1 MAATD
6 EISSV
11 LEKKLSDL
19 RVVDLRAELEKRG
32 LDKSGVKAALVERI
46 SKALQEEGHDPETY
60 LFEVT
65 SEGIP
70 AKKVTP
76 AKRSAR
82 KPNETGVEINPEEQ
96 EDNGED
102 DDKQASEN
110 EKENA
115 DAGEDALELSVED
128 EDKFED
134 ENSMDVKSREMTTE
148 VVQEEESI
156 SKTDEEE
163 IQAQGNQKSSSE
175 SSSKEDASSKTSG
188 TNDNLQLSHLG
199 PETTPE
205 VKPLT
210 VDIILL
216 NNTDHKSSDNV
227 SLAISED
234 NTENN
239 LDGKEECTVSKSG
252 NVQLQNSNQ
261 TLSGDETKVDKTKVE
276 EEEEPVASEVVSV
289 VTAEKEKGSEQEE
302 TSTDVEPKKN
312 VHKESKPE
320 DDGGKEKH
328 EKEMMEKETTEET
341 KGKIDA
347 KTTKEGSTTGKS
359 TTTSAAA
366 KSVPDKHGKTISK
379 DDKEHVKRV
388 PVSSRNLWVSGLSA
402 STKATDLKSLFSK
415 YGKVVGTKIVTNA
428 KSPGSRCYGF
438 VTMETSEV
446 ASKCI
451 QKLHQTELNGKIIS
465 VERPRNEHGAAL
477 RRTENRT
484 STGSGKKNTQK
495 DKPLSQTSTG
505 ADSKNEKD
513 KENKKSNDAEGK
525 KKKVEEHK
533 KGETKGES
541 STNATEK
548 KEGDKEKENSKEKR
562 SKSRGSER
570 SRAAAST
577 QPGGS
582 RNVGNKRGQRPRR
595 TRLRGGQNL
604 LTFQKIKEERYRQ
617 RQIQKGR
624 EMRIAER
631 RAERRR
637 NQEYLRLRESERRQR
652 EEVLKLKRERERLR
666 HERERLERERAAV
679 LKLEREKHKLER
691 ERLEIEKEELRRRRQ
706 LNAVDIERRGSKRSY
721 ESRDSDSF
729 WESRKRPSFSSA
741 YESISFLDGG
751 VRLYNDSPT
760 KGSLERETYSRGGDR
775 FSKSRHDTTP
785 SKSEFGSLH
794 RDTRRDELPLVREE
808 RRSID
813 RTVRYIHGGSR
824 DKELRGKDQRDAQS
838 RSRSDR
844 FVDSGKSGS
853 SGGFDRSRYGDKQG
867 GRDSWSAGR
876 IHTPDQWSRIGVEQN
891 RWVGGMMST
900 AGQQILAQPP
910 IIHPQSISN
919 MFGNNPDMGGG
930 GSFGGNRYISSMRRF

>member
-1 MAATD
+1 MAAND
-6 EISSV
+6 ESSVV

-65 SEGIP
+65 SEGIA

-82 KPNETGVEINPEEQ
+82 KPNETEVDINPEEQ
-96 EDNGED
+96 EDNVDD

-110 EKENA
+110 ENENA
-115 DAGEDALELSVED
+115 DAGEEALELSVED

-134 ENSMDVKSREMTTE
+134 ENSMDIKSRELTTE

-156 SKTDEEE
+156 SKTGEEE
-163 IQAQGNQKSSSE
+163 IQARDNQKSTSE
-175 SSSKEDASSKTSG
+175 SSSKEDASSETAGS
-188 TNDNLQLSHLG
+188 NHNLQLSNLE

-210 VDIILL
+210 VDIIML
-216 NNTDHKSSDNV
+216 NNTDLKFSDNV
-227 SLAISED
+227 ALAVSVD
-234 NTENN
+234 NTESNM
-239 LDGKEECTVSKSG
+239 DDKEECTVDKSG
-252 NVQLQNSNQ
+252 SIQLQNSNQ
-261 TLSGDETKVDKTKVE
+261 NLSGDETRVDKTKVE
-276 EEEEPVASEVVSV
+276 EEREEPAASEVVSV
-289 VTAEKEKGSEQEE
+289 VTAEKEKGSKQEE
-302 TSTDVEPKKN
+302 TSGDVESKKN
-312 VHKESKPE
+312 ICEESKPE
-320 DDGGKEKH
+320 DVGRKEKH
-328 EKEMMEKETTEET
+328 EKEMMEKETTEEA
-341 KGKIDA
+341 KGKIKA
-347 KTTKEGSTTGKS
+347 KTTKEGSSTGKS

-366 KSVPDKHGKTISK
+366 KSVPDKHGKTTST
-379 DDKEHVKRV
+379 DDKERVKRV

-402 STKATDLKSLFSK
+402 STKATDLKALFSK

-446 ASKCI
+446 ALKCI

-477 RRTENRT
+477 RWTENRT
-484 STGSGKKNTQK
+484 STGSVKKNAQK
-495 DKPLSQTSTG
+495 VKPLSQSSAG
-505 ADSKNEKD
+505 ADSKSEKD
-513 KENKKSNDAEGK
+513 
-525 KKKVEEHK
+525 
-533 KGETKGES
+533 KGES
-541 STNATEK
+541 STNASENKEK
-548 KEGDKEKENSKEKR
+548 KDDNKEKENSKEKR
-562 SKSRGSER
+562 SKSRGSEH
-570 SRAAAST
+570 SKAAAGT
-577 QPGGS
+577 HPGGS
-582 RNVGNKRGQRPRR
+582 RDVRNRRGQRPRR
-595 TRLRGGQNL
+595 TRLQSGQNL

-624 EMRIAER
+624 QMRIAER

-706 LNAVDIERRGSKRSY
+706 LNTVDIERRGSKRSY

-741 YESISFLDGG
+741 YESISYHDGG
-751 VRLYNDSPT
+751 SRLYDSPT

-775 FSKSRHDTTP
+775 FSKSRHDTTT

-794 RDTRRDELPLVREE
+794 RDTRRDELPLMREE

-824 DKELRGKDQRDAQS
+824 DKELRGKDQRDTQS

-844 FVDSGKSGS
+844 FVDSVKSGS

-876 IHTPDQWSRIGVEQN
+876 IHTHTSDQWSRIGVEQN
-891 RWVGGMMST
+891 RWVGSMISAT
-900 AGQQILAQPP
+900 GQQILSQPP
-910 IIHPQSISN
+910 LIHPQSISN